1 MENESYTIVGYNEIP
16 DTDIRNNAALLN
28 ADLEELEACLEK
40 KSLRYAR
47 QQERLERLQQ
57 SLKNTQ
63 EDIRVLKMIL
73 RYVEIYHCM
82 GQNRGF
88 IPHKDIF
95 RFFMRASEVYD
106 ELCHRLHCHINY
118 KYFCRAIHLCY
129 HLDSRVRRN
138 GHDNLSVFT
147 VLGYFKREREE

>member
-1 MENESYTIVGYNEIP
+1 MP
-16 DTDIRNNAALLN
+16 DTSVRSDVCLLP
-28 ADLEELEACLEK
+28 ADLEELKACLEK
-40 KSLRYAR
+40 TGLRYAR

-57 SLKNTQ
+57 TLNNTR

-88 IPHKDIF
+88 IPHKAIF
-95 RFFMRASEVYD
+95 RFFMRASEVYE

-129 HLDSRVRRN
+129 HLESSVRRK
-138 GHDNLSVFT
+138 GHDSLSVVT
-147 VLGYFKREREE
+147 ILGYFKREKER

>member
-1 MENESYTIVGYNEIP
+1 MKNESYTIVEDNKIP
-16 DTDIRNNAALLN
+16 DTNILNNAALLD
-28 ADLEELEACLEK
+28 ADIEQLKKCLEK

-63 EDIRVLKMIL
+63 EDIRVLKTIL

-82 GQNRGF
+82 GQNRWF

-95 RFFMRASEVYD
+95 RFFIRASEVYE

-129 HLDSRVRRN
+129 HLESRVRRN
-138 GHDNLSVFT
+138 GHDSLSVFT